1 MRKIKVRWAIRRE
14 TGRSGSGCMVMQ
26 WWRNGTVPSAGKA
39 REKTMIFGVLGWEII
54 TPSDERYADQV
65 LW

>member
-1 MRKIKVRWAIRRE
+1 MKVRRVIRRE
-14 TGRSGSGCMVMQ
+14 TGLNGSGCMVMQ
-26 WWRNGTVPSAGKA
+26 WGRNWTVPSAGKA

-54 TPSDERYADQV
+54 TQSDERYADQV

>member
-1 MRKIKVRWAIRRE
+1 MKVRRAIHCE
-14 TGRSGSGCMVMQ
+14 TGLNGAGCMVMQ
-26 WWRNGTVPSAGKA
+26 WGRNGTVPSAGKA

-54 TPSDERYADQV
+54 TQSDERYADQV